1 MKKYL
6 FTLVVVIVNFK
17 FTQKNEIFSTTTPS
31 KTLQSPPPNGTTG
44 NDSIVS
50 IGQIHSATWYNMHGH
65 KTASG
70 QRFHKDSLTA
80 AYNYAKFGDI
90 LKVTNITNGLS
101 VFVKV
106 TDRMGNKTKNRIDL
120 SKSAFDSIG
129 NPSSGRLNVKVEKII
144 ER

>member
-1 MKKYL
+1 MC
-6 FTLVVVIVNFK
+6 IRDR
-17 FTQKNEIFSTTTPS
+17 TTPS
-31 KTLQSPPPNGTTG
+31 KTLQSPPPNGLTG

-70 QRFHKDSLTA
+70 HRFHKDSLTA

-90 LKVTNITNGLS
+90 LRVTNITNGLS

-120 SKSAFDSIG
+120 SKCAFDSIG